1 MGSVEHSLVLLIS
14 WKILQERERGGC
26 QSRFRDVVA
35 IVNSLEQELRDLVVL
50 FNRDR
55 VEYAL
60 CGGMAVAL
68 HGYPRFTNGI
78 DFLIPQESLEKA
90 RKAAEML
97 GFLDESGRIPF
108 PDSDVYR
115 ILKIEGSDIRIL
127 DLLVPKSLETTAWKH
142 REWFDWNGVP
152 LCTVSVEGLVE
163 MKLAAGRDQDLLD
176 IKQLGFARDHEQ
188 SE

>member
-1 MGSVEHSLVLLIS
+1 
-14 WKILQERERGGC
+14 
-26 QSRFRDVVA
+26 
-35 IVNSLEQELRDLVVL
+35 VNSLEQELRDLVVL

-68 HGYPRFTNGI
+68 HGYPRFTKGI

-127 DLLVPKSLETTAWKH
+127 DLLVPKSLETTAWKQ

-152 LCTVSVEGLVE
+152 LCTVSVDGLVE